1 MRIRLAERGVRTVL
15 LDIEG
20 TTTPIAF
27 VHGVLF
33 PYARAHLRDYL
44 RAHWRDPFTRDAIDR
59 LAAEH
64 MADLAAGADP
74 PAFAT
79 EEGATRDSVV
89 PYIEWLMDRDRKSP
103 GLKLLQGEIWEAGY
117 GTGELRGQVYDDVP
131 RAIRRWREAGLEVA
145 IYSSGSER
153 AQRRLFASTE
163 HGDLTPLLSGFF
175 DTGVGGK
182 LDSASYARVAIAMR
196 RVAFEVLFVS
206 DVAAELAAARD
217 ADLQVVLSVRPGN
230 PAQPK
235 AERFDSITTF
245 DEIEV

>member
-1 MRIRLAERGVRTVL
+1 VTIRLAERGVRAVL

-44 RAHWRDPFTRDAIDR
+44 RRAWSAESTREAIDK

-64 MADLAAGADP
+64 LADVAAGEDLAPFAADAGATP
-74 PAFAT
+74 
-79 EEGATRDSVV
+79 DSVA
-89 PYIEWLMDRDRKSP
+89 PYVEWLMDRDRKSP

-117 GTGELRGQVYDDVP
+117 QAGELRGQVYDDVP
-131 RAIRRWREAGLEVA
+131 RAIRRWRDAGLDVA
-145 IYSSGSER
+145 IYSSGSVQ
-153 AQRRLFASTE
+153 AQRRLFASAE
-163 HGDLTPLLSGFF
+163 HGDLTPMLSGFF

-182 LDSASYARVAIAMR
+182 LEPASYARIAIALR

-206 DVAAELAAARD
+206 DVAGELAAARA
-217 ADLQVVLSVRPGN
+217 ADLQAVLSIRPGN
-230 PAQPK
+230 PPQPR
-235 AERFDSITTF
+235 ADQFDAIASF
-245 DEIEV
+245 DEIEI

>member
-1 MRIRLAERGVRTVL
+1 MNIHLAERGVRAVL

-33 PYARAHLRDYL
+33 PYARAHLREYL
-44 RAHWRDPFTRDAIDR
+44 HEHWTDPSTTEAIDK
-59 LAAEH
+59 LASEYL
-64 MADLAAGADP
+64 ADLAADSEP
-74 PAFAT
+74 PSFAT
-79 EEGATRDSVV
+79 DAGATRDSVV

-117 GTGELRGQVYDDVP
+117 KAGELRGEVYDDVP
-131 RAIRRWREAGLEVA
+131 RAIRRWREAGLAVA

-153 AQRRLFASTE
+153 AQRRLFASTG

-175 DTGVGGK
+175 DTAVGGK
-182 LDSASYARVAIAMR
+182 MEPASYARIANAMR

-206 DVAAELAAARD
+206 DVAAELTAARD

-230 PAQPK
+230 PPQPK
-235 AERFDSITTF
+235 AELFDSITTF
-245 DEIEV
+245 DEIES